1 MKTVTRVLW
10 AVAGVILILAGVFCL
25 SNLGVAIASLS
36 LWLGISMLIAGIVD
50 LVVFGLGH
58 NVMYGSGWFLLDGI
72 LTILLSLFILFHQ
85 AFAALSLPFI
95 FGMWL
100 LFSGIA
106 KFVNSFDLRR
116 WGVRGWGWFTAL
128 GILLALAGFLSF
140 LDPVAGLFAIG
151 ILVGISLILQ
161 GVGTLLRAIF
171 SQRFLM

>member
-25 SNLGVAIASLS
+25 SNLGVAIVSLS

-100 LFSGIA
+100 LFFRNCQIR
-106 KFVNSFDLRR
+106 KFL
-116 WGVRGWGWFTAL
+116 
-128 GILLALAGFLSF
+128 
-140 LDPVAGLFAIG
+140 
-151 ILVGISLILQ
+151 
-161 GVGTLLRAIF
+161 
-171 SQRFLM
+171 